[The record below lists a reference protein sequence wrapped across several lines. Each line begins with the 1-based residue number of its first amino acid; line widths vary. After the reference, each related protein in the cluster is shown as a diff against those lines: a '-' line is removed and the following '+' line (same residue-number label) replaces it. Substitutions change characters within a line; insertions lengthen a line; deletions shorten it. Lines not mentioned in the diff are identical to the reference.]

1 MSIVL
6 LQFICYNKRI
16 IFVANIKINNEGVIM
31 KLLEEEI
38 RKRCKI
44 LPGNVLKVNSF
55 LNHKIDPILLDK
67 MADEWYEKF
76 KNDNITKIVT
86 IEASG
91 IAMAI
96 LVALKFKCELVF
108 AKKGDVV
115 TLGDVLTASVY
126 SFTKKKDFTI
136 SIEKGFIKED
146 DNVLIIDDFLANGSA
161 CEALISII
169 KYAKANVKGIG
180 IAIEKG
186 FQDGGKKLRSQGY
199 KVESLA
205 IVKSM
210 DSIEQTIEFE

>member
-1 MSIVL
+1 
-6 LQFICYNKRI
+6 
-16 IFVANIKINNEGVIM
+16 M

-38 RKRCKI
+38 RKRGQI

-55 LNHKIDPILLDK
+55 LNHKIDPMLLEA
-67 MADEWYEKF
+67 MAEGWYQKF
-76 KNDNITKIVT
+76 KNEDINKVVT
-86 IEASG
+86 IESSG

-108 AKKGDVV
+108 AKKGKSS
-115 TLGDVLTASVY
+115 TLGNVMTASVY
-126 SFTKKKDFTI
+126 SFTKEKDVLI
-136 SIEKGFIKED
+136 SIENGYIRED

-161 CEALISII
+161 CNGLISII

-186 FQDGGKKLRSQGY
+186 FQDGGKLLRSQGY

-205 IVKSM
+205 IIKSM
-210 DSIEQTIEFE
+210 NADSGTIEFMEAE

>member
-1 MSIVL
+1 
-6 LQFICYNKRI
+6 
-16 IFVANIKINNEGVIM
+16 M

-38 RKRCKI
+38 RKRGQI

-55 LNHKIDPILLDK
+55 LNHKIDPMLLEA
-67 MADEWYEKF
+67 MAEEWYQKF
-76 KNDNITKIVT
+76 KNEDINKIVT
-86 IEASG
+86 IESSG

-108 AKKGDVV
+108 AKKGKSS
-115 TLGDVLTASVY
+115 TLGNVMTASVY
-126 SFTKKKDFTI
+126 SFTKEKDVLI
-136 SIEKGFIKED
+136 SIENGYIRED

-161 CEALISII
+161 CNGLISII

-186 FQDGGKKLRSQGY
+186 FQDGGKLLRSQGY

-205 IVKSM
+205 IIKSM
-210 DSIEQTIEFE
+210 NADSGTIEFMEAE

>member
-1 MSIVL
+1 
-6 LQFICYNKRI
+6 
-16 IFVANIKINNEGVIM
+16 M

-38 RKRCKI
+38 RKRGKI

-76 KNDNITKIVT
+76 KNEGINKIVT

-108 AKKGDVV
+108 AKKGKSS
-115 TLGDVLTASVY
+115 TLGNVLTASVY
-126 SFTKKKDFTI
+126 SYTKSKEVLI
-136 SIEKGFIKED
+136 SIERGYIKED

-161 CEALISII
+161 AEGLISII
-169 KYAKANVKGIG
+169 QYAKANVKGIG

-186 FQDGGKKLRSQGY
+186 FQDGGQKLRSQGY
-199 KVESLA
+199 RVESLA
-205 IVKSM
+205 IIDKM
-210 DSIEQTIEFE
+210 DYDTQTIEFKEI

>member
-1 MSIVL
+1 
-6 LQFICYNKRI
+6 
-16 IFVANIKINNEGVIM
+16 M

-38 RKRCKI
+38 RKRGQI

-55 LNHKIDPILLDK
+55 LNHKIDPMLLEA
-67 MADEWYEKF
+67 MAEEWYQKF
-76 KNDNITKIVT
+76 KNEDINKVVT
-86 IEASG
+86 IESSG

-108 AKKGDVV
+108 AKKGKSS
-115 TLGDVLTASVY
+115 TLGNVMTASVY
-126 SFTKKKDFTI
+126 SFTKEKDVLI
-136 SIEKGFIKED
+136 SIENGYIRED

-161 CEALISII
+161 CNGLISII

-186 FQDGGKKLRSQGY
+186 FQDGGKLLRSQGY

-205 IVKSM
+205 IIKSM
-210 DSIEQTIEFE
+210 NADSGTIEFMEAE